1 MWMDTAQSP
10 YEAKQLERSKLL
22 LRRENLVLGTE
33 LKIQGKSACGGVI
46 CTKFC
51 CYMLS
56 MTTYFDSSKSQ
67 RWTLYCVTV
76 TMVTYGP
83 RHVAGSW
90 HQMRWDTR
98 KHHLRGVPVRQ
109 SVWGVRCHLL
119 VQTGVESS
127 AFRFVHPHSTAQH
140 NMHNTA
146 QHNMH
151 STTCTTQ
158 YRSVWGVRCPLLVQA
173 GV

>member
-1 MWMDTAQSP
+1 
-10 YEAKQLERSKLL
+10 
-22 LRRENLVLGTE
+22 
-33 LKIQGKSACGGVI
+33 
-46 CTKFC
+46 
-51 CYMLS
+51 MLS

-98 KHHLRGVPVRQ
+98 KHHLRGVPVWQ

-127 AFRFVHPHSTAQH
+127 AFRFVHPHSTTCTTQ
-140 NMHNTA
+140 
-146 QHNMH
+146 H
-151 STTCTTQ
+151 STTCTAQHAQHNTGQRGESDVTFWYRLVLSPLPSGLFNHIAQHSTTQ
-158 YRSVWGVRCPLLVQA
+158 HRSVWGVRCVPFSTGWYWVLYLQVCSFT
-173 GV
+173 